1 MTENIEITDLISE
14 CGSSE
19 PYALQVTD
27 NSMEPEFPKDCIVIV
42 DPSGS
47 CVDGQYIFV
56 EYDGVRWF
64 RKFKT
69 IDGDNYLLALN
80 SAYPEIKLDNSYDV
94 IGIIVQ
100 KNVNRKITHN
110 SKYEKSYNLQHP
122 NLPLLHKSK
131 KFFQQK
137 KY

>member
-1 MTENIEITDLISE
+1 MTDNNVITDLNSE

-42 DPSGS
+42 DPSAS
-47 CVDGQYIFV
+47 CSDGQYIFV

-64 RKFKT
+64 RKFAIINDDK
-69 IDGDNYLLALN
+69 YLLALN
-80 SAYPEIKLDNSYDV
+80 GEYPEIKLDNSYDV

-100 KNVNRKITHN
+100 KNVNRKVTHY
-110 SKYEKSYNLQHP
+110 S
-122 NLPLLHKSK
+122 
-131 KFFQQK
+131 
-137 KY
+137 

>member
-1 MTENIEITDLISE
+1 MIENNEITDLNSE

-27 NSMEPEFPKDCIVIV
+27 DSMEPEFPKNCVVIV

-47 CVDGQYIFV
+47 CADGQYIFV

-64 RKFKT
+64 RQFRVINKEK
-69 IDGDNYLLALN
+69 YLLALN
-80 SAYPEIKLDNSYDV
+80 SNYPEIKLDNSFDV

-100 KNVNRKITHN
+100 KNVNRKITHY
-110 SKYEKSYNLQHP
+110 S
-122 NLPLLHKSK
+122 
-131 KFFQQK
+131 
-137 KY
+137 

>member
-1 MTENIEITDLISE
+1 
-14 CGSSE
+14 
-19 PYALQVTD
+19 
-27 NSMEPEFPKDCIVIV
+27 MEPEFPKDCIVIV

-69 IDGDNYLLALN
+69 IDGDNYYCAEYE
-80 SAYPEIKLDNSYDV
+80 YPEIKLDNSYDV

-100 KNVNRKITHN
+100 KNVNRKITHY
-110 SKYEKSYNLQHP
+110 S
-122 NLPLLHKSK
+122 
-131 KFFQQK
+131 
-137 KY
+137 

>member
-1 MTENIEITDLISE
+1 MTENNEITDLNSE

-64 RKFKT
+64 RKFKK
-69 IDGDNYLLALN
+69 IDGDNLSSLSGFAKPSIGPSQRRSTIFIVEVDLNAILL
-80 SAYPEIKLDNSYDV
+80 
-94 IGIIVQ
+94 
-100 KNVNRKITHN
+100 
-110 SKYEKSYNLQHP
+110 
-122 NLPLLHKSK
+122 
-131 KFFQQK
+131 F
-137 KY
+137 